1 MRTLTRR
8 LAVLSAACWS
18 LLPSAYAGSP
28 PQYHL
33 TRTISIPGDDFWD
46 YLSFDAPNARLFVTH
61 GTRVQ
66 VLDAHDLKL
75 IGEIPDTPG
84 VHGVA
89 LAHDLGRGYVS
100 AGRSDTVVVF
110 DLKSLATIA
119 TLKATGEVP
128 DAILYD
134 PFTQR
139 VFTFNGRGRN
149 STVIDA
155 VRNSVTATIPLDAKP
170 EFAVSDEA
178 GRVYVNL
185 EDRNSIAEIDAR
197 KATVDKV
204 WPIAGCEAPTGLA
217 IDRAHH
223 RLFTVCSNKV
233 MAVMDTA
240 TGRVAASLPIGAR
253 VDGAAF
259 DDREGLAFASAGD
272 GTLTVVREESPD
284 QFQVVQTVATQ
295 VGARTLALDGK
306 THRIYTVTATLSAPP
321 PATAADPRPRPRIEA
336 GSFVLLE
343 ISP

>member
-1 MRTLTRR
+1 MRTLTRG
-8 LAVLSAACWS
+8 LAILSAACSS
-18 LLPSAYAGSP
+18 LLPAAYAGST
-28 PQYHL
+28 PQYHV
-33 TRTISIPGDDFWD
+33 TRSVSIPGDDGWD
-46 YLSFDAPNARLFVTH
+46 YLSFDAPNAHLFVTH

-66 VLDAHDLKL
+66 VLDTRDLKV
-75 IGEIPDTPG
+75 IGQIPDTPG

-100 AGRSDTVVVF
+100 AGSSNTVVVF

-119 TLKATGEVP
+119 TLKVTGEVP

-134 PFTQR
+134 PVTKR

-155 VRNSVTATIPLDAKP
+155 VRNSVVATIPLDAKP
-170 EFAVSDEA
+170 EFAVSE
-178 GRVYVNL
+178 GSGLVYVNL
-185 EDRNSIAEIDAR
+185 EDRNSLAQIDAR
-197 KATVDKV
+197 KATVEKV
-204 WPIAGCEAPTGLA
+204 WPIVGCEAPTGLA

-233 MAVMDTA
+233 MVVMDA
-240 TGRVAASLPIGAR
+240 DTGRIVASLPIGAH

-284 QFQVVQTVATQ
+284 QFQVVQTVATKS
-295 VGARTLALDGK
+295 GARTLALDEQ
-306 THRIYTVTATLSAPP
+306 THRIYTVTATLNAPP
-321 PATAADPRPRPRIEA
+321 PASAADPRPRPRIEA

-343 ISP
+343 LSP